1 MAVCTGGISFGRI
14 FRFFLNCPENCG
26 KYRVSNSGFDFIN
39 HLSHVRRHLELSVT
53 AVIAVEHFVVYPA
66 AVKYFIVQ
74 TAEFRNIVYH
84 KMRQRIQLLLDW
96 FRHELVNRLSFR
108 REHFTNRCELLKNSF
123 REIVM
128 LRFRK
133 HSCGIVSDL
142 SAKLFYKAV
151 FLVVEFNELVVIGAF
166 DNIYPYLVA
175 NHRID
180 LVYKNLLRL
189 VPPHDMNVRL
199 SLFQMNRRKVLDV
212 FLLQFHV
219 SGDIADMEFHP
230 FLPVNKRPQSGFLRA
245 FRSERKNAVKYIAV
259 RS

>member
-1 MAVCTGGISFGRI
+1 
-14 FRFFLNCPENCG
+14 
-26 KYRVSNSGFDFIN
+26 
-39 HLSHVRRHLELSVT
+39 
-53 AVIAVEHFVVYPA
+53 
-66 AVKYFIVQ
+66 
-74 TAEFRNIVYH
+74 
-84 KMRQRIQLLLDW
+84 MRQRIQLLLDW

-133 HSCGIVSDL
+133 RSCGIVSDL

-151 FLVVEFNELVVIGAF
+151 FLVVKFNKLVVICAF

-175 NHRID
+175 NRRID
-180 LVYKNLLRL
+180 PVYKDFLRF

-199 SLFQMNRRKVLDV
+199 SCFKVNSRKIFYV
-212 FLLQFHV
+212 FQFHIHV
-219 SGDIADMEFHP
+219 TGDIADVKFHP

-245 FRSERKNAVKYIAV
+245 FWSERKNAVKYIAV